1 MARRARSTAW
11 LLTIACCAF
20 GAAAVAQNAGPDN
33 KPSASS
39 RAVDSYDPAKST
51 ERDPLRACMMK
62 HAEDPN
68 RLQNCG
74 WDGTYDPKH

>member
-1 MARRARSTAW
+1 MASRARSVAG
-11 LLTIACCAF
+11 LLAIVGCAF
-20 GAAAVAQNAGPDN
+20 GLAAVAQNAPGDN
-33 KPSASS
+33 KPSAST
-39 RAVDSYDPAKST
+39 RAADSYDPDKSV

-62 HAEDPN
+62 HPEDAN